1 MSPVAQD
8 KKSILRYNF
17 IMNDRLEEN
26 KINVIEPLKFIIPE
40 CCRELWDTC
49 PHVVKKQKR
58 KKRNIAV

>member
-1 MSPVAQD
+1 
-8 KKSILRYNF
+8 
-17 IMNDRLEEN
+17 MNDRLEEN